1 MVVDVVLFYHRKRD
15 LDRIAHLLDP
25 KSEPCRTHIVTDS
38 KGAKAVKKGLDEL
51 ESSMGCQYDLPMSE
65 RVKFIIPRSE
75 GNLLKPLCERFH
87 GHLFEGSEEQPLE
100 IDLTN
105 AEPWEAVDVCKF
117 SAIADVKLYTAMGSD
132 RKNID
137 PFPRILRLDEDELD
151 ILGLMLNKPGNDF
164 GYDNVA
170 RELGMTY
177 STARRR
183 VGSLEKRECLED
195 SHNKSVLTGRPDKRF
210 TINSNKLDECE
221 FAFLMN
227 SRAVDKLDNGGKN

>member
-1 MVVDVVLFYHRKRD
+1 MPVDVVLFYHRKRD
-15 LDRIAHLLDP
+15 LGRIAQLLDP
-25 KSEPCRTHIVTDS
+25 KSEPCRTHVVTDA

-65 RVKFIIPRSE
+65 RVHFLIPRE
-75 GNLLKPLCERFH
+75 NDDLLKLLCEVFH
-87 GHLFEGSEEQPLE
+87 GHLFDNKGQPLE

-105 AEPWEAVDVCKF
+105 AKPWEAVDICKF

-137 PFPRILRLDEDELD
+137 PFPRILRLDEDEID
-151 ILGLMLNKPGNDF
+151 ILGSILETPEDDF
-164 GYDNVA
+164 GYDDIV

-183 VGSLEKRECLED
+183 VDSLLNKGCLER
-195 SHNKSVLTGRPDKRF
+195 SKNKNVFTGRPDKRF
-210 TINSNKLDECE
+210 KINSKKQDGCE
-221 FAFLMN
+221 FAYLVN
-227 SRAVDKLDNGGKN
+227 SCAVDMLNDNGEN